1 MRDGRAKG
9 LWWRTCRSGS
19 APASLGLLLVACSG
33 TDATPSASP
42 AAPGGL
48 SDESPPGR
56 FQRVICP
63 QCVRAGGET
72 SDFGDGSAYVPVG
85 AGINPAA
92 TPCEVST
99 TASSIELGAARAL
112 GFGAQLDRLDATFDL
127 ALDWGLG
134 ADDLDRPARGYTPNT
149 RVRGTTRVLSAAHRR
164 PSLEGCIDSLLVQV
178 ATTLETGDGALSIS
192 GTLHST
198 LERDAR
204 RPLIEG
210 ALDLS
215 QARGTLE
222 LDPPSSSTTALG
234 SVNAFL
240 YAWPD
245 DMRLSLDVVVA
256 DARVTDTPS
265 YFYQPLSARAPV
277 DGCNPRDRPLAF
289 DEATPNIGDGQS
301 LADRFPE
308 LLALISAPQPLAG
321 SWMSGASTSLNID
334 VGEPL
339 VLCEEDEAPSLTG
352 RVPYR
357 VRSADG
363 RVDIDSE
370 AEMRIQFVDG
380 ALGEGSFGIYHDNA
394 VHPAASFAE
403 RTGIS
408 GVDFGGYGAGMWRT
422 GLSFD
427 PAATSPLSGEVTI
440 DGVDLD
446 GSVTGNPG
454 TVGDTIDTLD
464 W

>member
-1 MRDGRAKG
+1 MRERRAKRPG
-9 LWWRTCRSGS
+9 WRACRIGS
-19 APASLGLLLVACSG
+19 APGSLALLLVACGG
-33 TDATPSASP
+33 TDSAPSA
-42 AAPGGL
+42 AGAPGGS
-48 SDESPPGR
+48 SDESPPAR
-56 FQRVICP
+56 FQRIICP
-63 QCVRAGGET
+63 QCVQAGGET
-72 SDFGDGSAYVPVG
+72 SDFGDGSAYLMGG
-85 AGINPAA
+85 AGIFAA
-92 TPCEVST
+92 PTPCEAST
-99 TASSIELGAARAL
+99 TASSIELDAARAL

-127 ALDWGLG
+127 TLEWGPG

-149 RVRGTTRVLSAAHRR
+149 RVRGTTRVLSAAHQQ

-178 ATTLETGDGALSIS
+178 ATTLETDDGALSVS

-210 ALDLS
+210 PLDLS
-215 QARGTLE
+215 RARGTLE
-222 LDPPSSSTTALG
+222 LDPPPSSETVLG
-234 SVNAFL
+234 NVNAFL

-245 DMRLSLDVVVA
+245 GMRLSLDVVVA

-277 DGCNPRDRPLAF
+277 DGCNARDRPLPF
-289 DEATPNIGDGQS
+289 DEATPSIGNGQS

-308 LLALISAPQPLAG
+308 LLALIGAPQPLAA
-321 SWMSGASTSLNID
+321 SWMDGAQTSLNID

-339 VLCEEDEAPSLTG
+339 VLCDDGEDPRLRG

-370 AEMRIQFVDG
+370 ARMLISFVDG
-380 ALGEGSFGIYHDNA
+380 ALGAGWFEIFHDNA
-394 VHPAASFAE
+394 MQPAASFAE
-403 RTGIS
+403 LTGIS
-408 GVDFGGYGAGMWRT
+408 GVDFGSYGAGRWHT
-422 GLSFD
+422 TLHFD
-427 PAATSPLSGEVTI
+427 PAAADPLSGEVN
-440 DGVDLD
+440 VDAVDID
-446 GSVTGNPG
+446 GSVTGVP
-454 TVGDTIDTLD
+454 TAIIDSIDRLG

>member
-1 MRDGRAKG
+1 MRDRRAKRPG
-9 LWWRTCRSGS
+9 WRACRTGS
-19 APASLGLLLVACSG
+19 ATGSLALLLVACGG
-33 TDATPSASP
+33 TDSTPSPA
-42 AAPGGL
+42 AAPGGS

-72 SDFGDGSAYVPVG
+72 SDFGDGSAYLMGG
-85 AGINPAA
+85 AGIFPVP
-92 TPCEVST
+92 TPCEAST
-99 TASSIELGAARAL
+99 TASSIELDAARAL
-112 GFGAQLDRLDATFDL
+112 GFGAPLDRLDATFDL
-127 ALDWGLG
+127 TLEWGPG
-134 ADDLDRPARGYTPNT
+134 ADDLDRPARGYVPST
-149 RVRGTTRVLSAAHRR
+149 RVRGTTRVLSAAHQQ
-164 PSLEGCIDSLLVQV
+164 PSLEGCTDSLLVQV
-178 ATTLETGDGALSIS
+178 ATTLETDDGALSIA
-192 GTLHST
+192 GTLRST
-198 LERDAR
+198 LERDTR

-215 QARGTLE
+215 RARGTLE
-222 LDPPSSSTTALG
+222 VDPPPSSETVLG
-234 SVNAFL
+234 NVNAFL

-245 DMRLSLDVVVA
+245 GMRLSLDVVVA

-265 YFYQPLSARAPV
+265 YFYQPLSARAPI

-289 DEATPNIGDGQS
+289 DEATPNIGQLQS

-308 LLALISAPQPLAG
+308 LLALINTPQPLAAA
-321 SWMSGASTSLNID
+321 WMDGAQTSLNID

-339 VLCEEDEAPSLTG
+339 ALCEEEGAPRLSG

-370 AEMRIQFVDG
+370 AEMQILFVDG
-380 ALGEGSFGIYHDNA
+380 ALGAGWFDIYHYNA

-408 GVDFGGYGAGMWRT
+408 GVDFGAYGGGMWHT
-422 GLSFD
+422 ELEFD
-427 PAATSPLSGEVTI
+427 PAAPYPLSGEVTI
-440 DGVDLD
+440 DAVDID
-446 GSVTGNPG
+446 GSVTGIP
-454 TVGDTIDTLD
+454 TAIIDSIDRLG